1 VRATPTCAARPWV
14 SPLVTVAV
22 EGQGARCGGGGAATL
37 GGGAGLGVGQ
47 GFGEGVG
54 ISGRRRRLG
63 RDGGG
68 TASTAGDRWADG

>member
-1 VRATPTCAARPWV
+1 VGAPPRWAAV
-14 SPLVTVAV
+14 L
-22 EGQGARCGGGGAATL
+22 
-37 GGGAGLGVGQ
+37 GLGVGR

-68 TASTAGDRWADG
+68 AASTAGDRWADG